1 MVIKFFLRRVISL
14 PTLPRV
20 MKTKRTWT
28 APTLKDIPIFFEVS
42 LYSGTR

>member
-1 MVIKFFLRRVISL
+1 LRGLATARRVEAI
-14 PTLPRV
+14 R

>member
-1 MVIKFFLRRVISL
+1 MGIGRRDFASL
-14 PTLPRV
+14 TSPRFSK
-20 MKTKRTWT
+20 MKAKRTWT